1 MILIQE
7 LSGDGLQTITFSSI
21 GGTYKSLYCLLN
33 GASLAGSVTFDTA
46 VVRING
52 ASGASDYAWQYL
64 RGQAATASAAE
75 DVDLDYIHAGLIPAA
90 DAPAGSSG
98 FIEVII
104 PNYATTTFHKSVRVK
119 TGMRSGTGTGG
130 MVIQETAGFY
140 LATTAVTSL
149 SIIAAGGNFANG
161 TKAALYGM
169 P

>member
-21 GGTYKSLYCLLN
+21 GGTYKTLYCFLN
-33 GASLAGSVTFDTA
+33 GASLAAAVAFDTA
-46 VVRING
+46 VVRVNG

-64 RGQAATASAAE
+64 RGTASTASAAE
-75 DVDLDYIHAGLIPAA
+75 DTADSFIHAGLIPAA
-90 DAPAGSSG
+90 TAPAGSSG
-98 FIEVII
+98 SIEVII

-119 TGMRSGTGTGG
+119 TGMRSSAASGG
-130 MVIQETAGFY
+130 MVIQETSGFY